1 MTPTRAQI
9 VKACIDAGLL
19 TDTIPHQRTPIDATE
34 TDRKYQAVCEL
45 ANLYTGATDPMQS
58 ARTAIWNTLNRVH
71 LGLDPLKENRGGARP
86 GSGRK
91 FTKKRT
97 IVT

>member
-1 MTPTRAQI
+1 MPTRAQI

-45 ANLYTGATDPMQS
+45 AKLYPDLTDPKQA

-71 LGLDPLKENRGGARP
+71 LGLDPLKENRGGARA

>member
-1 MTPTRAQI
+1 MPTRAQI

-19 TDTIPHQRTPIDATE
+19 TDDHKRTPITPDE
-34 TDRKYQAVCEL
+34 TDRKYKAVCEL
-45 ANLYTGATDPMQS
+45 AKLYPDLTDPKQA

-71 LGLDPLKENRGGARP
+71 LGLDPLKENRGGARA

-91 FTKKRT
+91 VVNRT
-97 IVT
+97 

>member
-1 MTPTRAQI
+1 MPTREQI
-9 VKACIDAGLL
+9 VKICVRHGLL
-19 TDTIPHQRTPIDATE
+19 TDPNPIHRLTNSGDRYAAVTE
-34 TDRKYQAVCEL
+34 LSK
-45 ANLYTGATDPMQS
+45 LYAETKDPMQS

-71 LGLDPLKENRGGARP
+71 LGLDPLKENRGGARA

-91 FTKKRT
+91 FTKKQT